1 MSLYQPDFYLRAI
14 DRFKASVRKILDY
27 TAFSRAIDHAGNVEQ
42 TFDRGR
48 NENTFEIEGGQQA
61 KKKCK
66 GKKGKGQNRKGKKCK
81 KKKGKGKKQPLLDSG
96 VV

>member
-81 KKKGKGKKQPLLDSG
+81 KKGKGKKQPLLDSG